1 MRLNYDSP
9 DLSKQAFPTSAGL
22 SLEARAMYPWQRL
35 FVTDPELRLD
45 AAARDAF
52 VQTLERLFP
61 GADTSR
67 FMPRLLR

>member
-1 MRLNYDSP
+1 
-9 DLSKQAFPTSAGL
+9 
-22 SLEARAMYPWQRL
+22 MYPWQRL